1 MISYP
6 WWADSFLTVSRVLAI
21 AGFRRLKTGT
31 RTRTSRKAGSEEPV
45 QSFVKESLSPP
56 RL

>member
-6 WWADSFLTVSRVLAI
+6 WWADSFLAVSRVLAT
-21 AGFRRLKTGT
+21 AGFGKLKTGT